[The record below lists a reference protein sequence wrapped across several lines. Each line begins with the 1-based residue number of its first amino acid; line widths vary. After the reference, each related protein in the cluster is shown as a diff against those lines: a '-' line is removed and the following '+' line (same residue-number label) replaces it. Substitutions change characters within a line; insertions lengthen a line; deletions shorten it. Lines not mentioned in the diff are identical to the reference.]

1 MERHYLLGNEA
12 IAHACLESGIDFA
25 SGLPGT
31 PSSEVIDVL
40 RVQKDPAYHV
50 EWSVN
55 EKVALENA
63 LAAAWCGLRAIC
75 TMKHVGLNVAADP
88 LMTSAYTG
96 VTGGLVI
103 MSADDP
109 FAHSSQ
115 NEQDT
120 RSYAHFA
127 RLPCLDPPGVQEAH
141 DMIRTAFEISEEF
154 KLPVLFRPTTRIC
167 HSKGDVE
174 LGAIIPSTRKGE
186 FHKDPR
192 QYMVIPAHTRVLH
205 KKLNEKQPAL
215 KKRLVER
222 GLNHYT
228 IRGKT
233 AIIASGIGASYVQE
247 LLPPDVS
254 FMKIGAYPV
263 DEEWLGEF
271 AKKHEKILVIEEL
284 APVVEEA
291 VRQVAGCVPVFGKI
305 NGYAPYEG
313 ELSPAGVAA
322 IMVSAGFL
330 QQNPFAVSE
339 PVQNLPMRPPILCAG
354 CHHRAAFYAMKKV
367 FKESAIYPSDIG
379 CYTLGLQLGAVDT
392 TICMG
397 ASITVGSG
405 ISHSDASHDVVCT
418 IGDSTFLHTGIQG
431 LMNAV
436 YNGANMTVVI
446 LDNRITAMTGH
457 QPNPNTGVTATGVE
471 TPPVSLDAIC
481 RACGVTFV
489 ETVDPYD
496 MTGILRVLEEAKK
509 KTGVRVIIAKQ
520 MCVIVARRAGVKR
533 GRYAVNPE
541 SAPAAAPACGSG
553 VPRSSLRTRRPGS
566 MTCAAGVQSAPASV
580 RWGLSHGRLSN
591 DRKFRYPDRRDRRAG
606 NDSRVQHP
614 RRGLPS

>member
-12 IAHACLESGIDFA
+12 IAHACLESGIGFV
-25 SGLPGT
+25 SGYPGT
-31 PSSEVIDVL
+31 PSSEVVDVL
-40 RVQKDPAYHV
+40 RMQKDLTCHV

-63 LAAAWCGLRAIC
+63 LAAAWCGVRAIC

-103 MSADDP
+103 LSADDP

-120 RSYAHFA
+120 RCYAHFA
-127 RLPCLDPPGVQEAH
+127 RLPCLDPSGVQEAH
-141 DMIRTAFEISEEF
+141 DMIATAFEISEEF
-154 KLPVLFRPTTRIC
+154 RLPVLFRPTTRVC

-174 LGAIIPSTRKGE
+174 LGAVVPNTRIGE
-186 FHKDPR
+186 FHKNPR
-192 QYMVIPAHTRVLH
+192 QYVVIPAHTRILH

-247 LLPPDVS
+247 LLPPGVS

-263 DEEWLGEF
+263 DEEWLGKF
-271 AKKHEKILVIEEL
+271 AQQHEKILIIEEL

-313 ELSPAGVAA
+313 ELSPAVVAE
-322 IMVSAGFL
+322 ILVKAGFL
-330 QQNPFAVSE
+330 EKNPFAATE
-339 PVQNLPMRPPILCAG
+339 PVQNLPLRPPILCAG

-367 FKESAIYPSDIG
+367 FGESAIYPSDIG
-379 CYTLGLQLGAVDT
+379 CYTLGIQLGAVDT

-405 ISHSDASHDVVCT
+405 IAHSGESRDVVCT

-457 QPNPNTGVTATGVE
+457 QPNPNTGVTATGME
-471 TPPVSLDAIC
+471 TPPVSLDAVC
-481 RACGVTFV
+481 RSCGVTFV

-496 MTGILRVLEEAKK
+496 LTGMLRVLEAAKAKK
-509 KTGVRVIIAKQ
+509 GVKVIIAKQ
-520 MCVIVARRAGVKR
+520 MCVIVARRTGVKR

-541 SAPAAAPACGSG
+541 TCTGCGTCVRFGCPAIELVDKKARINELCSG
-553 VPRSSLRTRRPGS
+553 
-566 MTCAAGVQSAPASV
+566 CAVCA
-580 RWGLSHGRLSN
+580 RLC
-591 DRKFRYPDRRDRRAG
+591 PVGAI
-606 NDSRVQHP
+606 SREAKK
-614 RRGLPS
+614 

>member
-25 SGLPGT
+25 SGYPGT

-120 RSYAHFA
+120 RCYAHFA
-127 RLPCLDPPGVQEAH
+127 RLPCLDPAGVQEAH

-174 LGAIIPSTRKGE
+174 LGAIMPSTRKGE

-192 QYMVIPAHTRVLH
+192 QYVVIPAHTRLLH
-205 KKLNEKQPAL
+205 RKLNEKQSAL

-222 GLNHYT
+222 GLNHST
-228 IRGKT
+228 IKGKT

-247 LLPPDVS
+247 LLPPDIS

-271 AKKHEKILVIEEL
+271 SRKHEKILVIEEL

-322 IMVSAGFL
+322 IMVRAGFL
-330 QQNPFAVSE
+330 QRNPFASSE
-339 PVQNLPMRPPILCAG
+339 PVQNLPVRPPILCAG
-354 CHHRAAFYAMKKV
+354 CHHRAVFYSMKKV
-367 FKESAIYPSDIG
+367 FKDAAIYPSDIG

-405 ISHSDASHDVVCT
+405 IAHSDASREVVCT

-471 TPPVSLDAIC
+471 TTPVSLEAIC

-509 KTGVRVIIAKQ
+509 KKGVRVIIAKQ

-533 GRYAVNPE
+533 GRYAVNPGLCTGCGTCVRFGC
-541 SAPAAAPACGSG
+541 PAIEFADEKARINDLCSG
-553 VPRSSLRTRRPGS
+553 
-566 MTCAAGVQSAPASV
+566 CAVCA
-580 RWGLSHGRLSN
+580 RLC
-591 DRKFRYPDRRDRRAG
+591 PVGAI
-606 NDSRVQHP
+606 SREAKK
-614 RRGLPS
+614 

>member
-12 IAHACLESGIDFA
+12 IAHACCESGIGFV
-25 SGLPGT
+25 SGYPGT
-31 PSSEVIDVL
+31 PSSEVVDVL
-40 RVQKDPAYHV
+40 RAQKDLTCYL

-103 MSADDP
+103 LSADDP

-120 RSYAHFA
+120 RCYAHFA
-127 RLPCLDPPGVQEAH
+127 RLPCLDPAGVQEAH
-141 DMIRTAFEISEEF
+141 DMIGTAFALSEEF
-154 KLPVLFRPTTRIC
+154 CLPVLFRPTTRIC
-167 HSKGDVE
+167 HSKGDVA
-174 LGAIIPSTRKGE
+174 LGAVVPNTRKGE

-192 QYMVIPAHTRVLH
+192 QYVVIPAHTRILH

-215 KKRLVER
+215 KKRLVEL

-228 IRGKT
+228 ISGKT
-233 AIIASGIGASYVQE
+233 AVIASGIGAAYVQE
-247 LLPPDVS
+247 LLPPHVS
-254 FMKIGAYPV
+254 FMKIGAYPL
-263 DEEWLGEF
+263 DEAWLGEF

-291 VRQVAGCVPVFGKI
+291 VRQVAGGVPVFGKI

-313 ELSPAGVAA
+313 ELSPGVVAG
-322 IMVSAGFL
+322 IMEKTGFL
-330 QQNPFAVSE
+330 EKNPFAAPS
-339 PVQNLPMRPPILCAG
+339 PVPDLPLRPPILCAG
-354 CHHRAAFYAMKKV
+354 CHHRAAFYAAKKV
-367 FKESAIYPSDIG
+367 FGPAAIYPSDIG

-405 ISHSDASHDVVCT
+405 IAHADPAHDVVCT

-436 YNGANMTVVI
+436 YNGANMTVII

-457 QPNPNTGVTATGVE
+457 QPNPNTGVTAVGVE
-471 TPPVSLDAIC
+471 TPPVSLDAVC

-496 MTGILRVLEEAKK
+496 LTGTLRVLEAAKAKK
-509 KTGVRVIIAKQ
+509 GVKVIIAKQ
-520 MCVIVARRAGVKR
+520 MCVIVARRTGVKR
-533 GRYAVNPE
+533 SRYAVNPE
-541 SAPAAAPACGSG
+541 ICTGCGTCVRFGCPAIELVDKKARINELCSGCAVCARLCPVAAI
-553 VPRSSLRTRRPGS
+553 SLE
-566 MTCAAGVQSAPASV
+566 V
-580 RWGLSHGRLSN
+580 R
-591 DRKFRYPDRRDRRAG
+591 K
-606 NDSRVQHP
+606 
-614 RRGLPS
+614 